1 MAVRVDLVVK
11 EPVTLDVDVL
21 ELDTERVALGDPVD
35 VFEDDTDGVVVLD
48 TCIVSEGFVD
58 FVNDAEPDD
67 VFDDAIVLVCVPL
80 AEGVFDGGADLLR
93 DGLVEDVLEFE
104 LELVGVFVEAN
115 ERVDVV
121 EPVIVFVPMAE
132 NVVRGELLLVRV
144 AAADL
149 VGLFVRMAVTDDSR
163 FVCVGAHVGADVR
176 VALVVFVDVFDWV
189 GLLDGTTLLSS
200 NKRPGRRTSTTYNM
214 SLLRPPPFNV

>member
-1 MAVRVDLVVK
+1 MAVLVDLVLT
-11 EPVTLDVDVL
+11 EPVTLEVDVL

-35 VFEDDTDGVVVLD
+35 VFEDDTDDVAVLD
-48 TCIVSEGFVD
+48 TCIVPEGFVL
-58 FVNDAEPDD
+58 FVNDAEPDA
-67 VFDDAIVLVCVPL
+67 VFDGAMVLVCVPL

-104 LELVGVFVEAN
+104 LELVGVLVGAN

-149 VGLFVRMAVTDDSR
+149 VGLFVRMAVTDDNR
-163 FVCVGAHVGADVR
+163 FVCVGGHVGADVR

-200 NKRPGRRTSTTYNM
+200 NKRPGRRTSTTYNI
-214 SLLRPPPFNV
+214 SLLHPPPFNV